1 MIGIR
6 PPPNLLKAG
15 INYICDRRYSVPLS
29 KITHRLLL
37 SCGLVLLLAG
47 CAVGP
52 NYIPP
57 KVSVPDNWSE
67 QQDKANTRSDAIVQW
82 WKTFNDSELD
92 SLVAQAV
99 KSNLDLLIAEA
110 RIREARAQR
119 GVVSADL
126 WPSINA
132 PTSYTRSRR
141 SLGNSAI
148 PPFAPVERNLYQVG
162 FDARWE
168 IDLFGGK
175 RRAVEAANA
184 DIGAAVEDQRD
195 VMVTLLAEV
204 ARNYIEARGFQQR
217 LKIARNNIQLQQE
230 TVTITNSQFNAG
242 LVGELNVTQAEALL
256 ATTQSQVPALESSL
270 KQAIHRIGILLGQK
284 PGTLLM
290 ELIKEASI
298 PVASTTAVPI
308 GLPSDLLRHRPD
320 VRHAERELAAATARI
335 GVATADLFPK
345 FSLTGNFGL
354 QSQNVNTLT
363 KIGTSRLWSVGP
375 TVSLPIFDAGRIR
388 ANIYVQNER
397 QEQALLTYEKAVLTS
412 LEDVENALVAYA
424 TEQVRRHNLV
434 KAVNANRRAVE
445 LANELFTKGLANFLN
460 VLDAERSLYKSEDD
474 LVQSDRTVS
483 LNLVILYKALGG
495 GWEKEPS

>member
-6 PPPNLLKAG
+6 PLPNLLKAG
-15 INYICDRRYSVPLS
+15 INYIGDRLYPVPLS

-37 SCGLVLLLAG
+37 SYGLALLLAG
-47 CAVGP
+47 CTVGP

-57 KVSVPDNWSE
+57 KASVPDNWSE
-67 QQDKANTRSDAIVQW
+67 QQDKANNRSDAIVQW
-82 WKTFNDSELD
+82 WKTFNDSKLD

-99 KSNLDLLIAEA
+99 KSNLDLRIAEA
-110 RIREARAQR
+110 RVREARAQR

-126 WPSINA
+126 WPSINTS
-132 PTSYTRSRR
+132 TSYTRSRR

-148 PPFAPVERNLYQVG
+148 PSLAPVERNLYQVG
-162 FDARWE
+162 FDAKWE

-217 LKIARNNIQLQQE
+217 LKIARNNIQSQQE
-230 TVTITNSQFNAG
+230 TVTITKSQFNAG
-242 LVGELNVTQAEALL
+242 LISELDVTQAEALL

-284 PGTLLM
+284 PGTLLT
-290 ELIKEASI
+290 ELTKEASI
-298 PVASTTAVPI
+298 PIAPTTAVPI

-320 VRHAERELAAATARI
+320 VRRAERELAAATARI

-354 QSQNVNTLT
+354 QSENTNTLMKT
-363 KIGTSRLWSVGP
+363 GTSRFWSMGP
-375 TVSLPIFDAGRIR
+375 TVSWPIFDAGRIR
-388 ANIYVQNER
+388 ANIHVQNER
-397 QEQALLTYEKAVLTS
+397 QEQALLKYEKAVLTS

-424 TEQVRRHNLV
+424 MEQVRRHNLAE
-434 KAVNANRRAVE
+434 AVSANRRAVE